1 MRRYK
6 LVSKRGEGSFAEVI
20 KAKNI
25 DNGKFY
31 AVKCMKRKFRNID
44 KVNNLRE
51 IKALRRLSP
60 HPNIISLEE
69 VLFDAPT
76 GRLALVF
83 ELMHD
88 NLYEAIKD
96 RRSHLGTKIVKS
108 YMHQLY
114 RALDHMHSNGIFHR
128 YVFSLD
134 MMCMTTNF
142 LMLIHNWHRLTTIP
156 SLLSFR
162 PLPLEI

>member
-20 KAKNI
+20 KAQNV
-25 DNGKFY
+25 DNGKYY
-31 AVKCMKRKFRNID
+31 AVKCMKSTFSNMD

-51 IKALRRLSP
+51 VKALRRLSS
-60 HPNIISLEE
+60 HPNIVSLEE

-83 ELMHD
+83 ELMHS

-108 YMHQLY
+108 YMYQLY
-114 RALDHMHSNGIFHR
+114 RALDYMHSNGIFHR
-128 YVFSLD
+128 CVFSLGW
-134 MMCMTTNF
+134 T
-142 LMLIHNWHRLTTIP
+142 
-156 SLLSFR
+156 
-162 PLPLEI
+162 